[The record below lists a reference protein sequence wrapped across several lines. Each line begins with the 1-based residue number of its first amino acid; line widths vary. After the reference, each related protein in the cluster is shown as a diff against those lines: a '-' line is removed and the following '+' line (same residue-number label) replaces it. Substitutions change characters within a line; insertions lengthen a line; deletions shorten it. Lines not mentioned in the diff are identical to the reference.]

1 MKANSQKV
9 ALKLIFMSR
18 KVRNMLG
25 VLSLEDVTRVTG
37 LNVKRIDMI
46 LKKSDQVE
54 QKLVEGESLLGEYQ
68 YNLMLGLFIL
78 IL

>member
-1 MKANSQKV
+1 
-9 ALKLIFMSR
+9 
-18 KVRNMLG
+18 MLG

>member
-1 MKANSQKV
+1 MV

-25 VLSLEDVTRVTG
+25 VLSSEDFTRTTG
-37 LNVKRIDMI
+37 LNKKKIDMI

-54 QKLVEGESLLGEYQ
+54 QKLMEGTFLFHEYQ
-68 YNLMLGLFIL
+68 FNKCLDCS
-78 IL
+78 